1 MHIGFILDGNGRWA
15 SNKGLP
21 RAIGHKRGAENVEI
35 ILRECLRQNIK
46 HVTLYAFSTENWQ
59 RPVYEVKT
67 LMSLF
72 KYFLNKKLTQLHEEN
87 VRVNVIGDISPFS
100 KIIQKYVKNLVALT
114 KDNDGMWLNLALNY
128 GGRAEIVRATK
139 RISKLVLQKK
149 IDVAQIDEDIF
160 SLHLDNGNEP
170 DPDLIVRTAGER
182 RLSNFLLW
190 QSAYSELYFSDKTW
204 PDFSSK
210 DLELALAEYR
220 RRTRKFGGLYKAKS
234 AESSIKS
241 LR

>member
-35 ILRECLRQNIK
+35 ILRECLRLNIQ

-59 RPVYEVKT
+59 RPVYEVKA

-87 VRVNVIGDISPFS
+87 VRVAIIGDISPFS
-100 KIIQKYVKNLVALT
+100 KIIQKYIKNLEDLT
-114 KDNDGMWLNLALNY
+114 KDNDGMHLNLALNY
-128 GGRAEIVRATK
+128 GGRDEIVRATK
-139 RISKLVLQKK
+139 RISTLILKKK
-149 IDVAQIDEDIF
+149 INIEQIDEDMF
-160 SLHLDNGNEP
+160 SNNLDNGSEP
-170 DPDLIVRTAGER
+170 DPDLIIRTAGER

-190 QSAYSELYFSDKTW
+190 QSAYSELYFSNKTW
-204 PDFSSK
+204 PDFSNI
-210 DLELALAEYR
+210 DLELALTEYR
-220 RRTRKFGGLYKAKS
+220 RRTRKFGGLQKTKS
-234 AESSIKS
+234 VESSI
-241 LR
+241 

>member
-35 ILRECLRQNIK
+35 ILRECLRLNIQN
-46 HVTLYAFSTENWQ
+46 VTLYAFSTENWQ
-59 RPVYEVKT
+59 RPVYEVKA

-72 KYFLNKKLTQLHEEN
+72 KYFLNKKLTHLHEEN
-87 VRVNVIGDISPFS
+87 VKVAIVGDISPFS
-100 KIIQKYVKNLVALT
+100 KIIQKYIKNLEDLT
-114 KDNDGMWLNLALNY
+114 KDNDGMHLNLALNY

-139 RISKLVLQKK
+139 RISALILQKK
-149 IDVAQIDEDIF
+149 IDIEQIDEDIF
-160 SLHLDNGNEP
+160 SNNLDNGGEP
-170 DPDLIVRTAGER
+170 DPDLIIRTAGEK

-204 PDFSSK
+204 PDFSHK
-210 DLELALAEYR
+210 DLELALAEYQ
-220 RRTRKFGGLYKAKS
+220 RRTRKYGGLQK
-234 AESSIKS
+234 IKS
-241 LR
+241 VQS

>member
-21 RAIGHKRGAENVEI
+21 RTIGHKRGAENVEI
-35 ILRECLRQNIK
+35 ILRECLRLNIQ

-59 RPVYEVKT
+59 RPIYEVKA

-87 VRVNVIGDISPFS
+87 VKVAVIGDISPFS
-100 KIIQKYVKNLVALT
+100 KILQKYIRNLVDLT
-114 KDNDGMWLNLALNY
+114 KSNDGMHLNLALNY
-128 GGRAEIVRATK
+128 GGRAEIVRATR
-139 RISKLVLQKK
+139 RITTLILQKK
-149 IDVAQIDEDIF
+149 INVEQIDEDLF
-160 SLHLDNGNEP
+160 SRNLDNGNQP
-170 DPDLIVRTAGER
+170 YPDLIVRTAGER

-204 PDFSSK
+204 PDFSNK
-210 DLELALAEYR
+210 DLELALAEYQ
-220 RRTRKFGGLYKAKS
+220 RRTRKFGGLQKKKISAKLNL
-234 AESSIKS
+234 K
-241 LR
+241 L

>member
-21 RAIGHKRGAENVEI
+21 RTIGHKRGAENVEI
-35 ILRECLRQNIK
+35 ILRECLRLNIQ

-59 RPVYEVKT
+59 RPIYEVKA

-87 VRVNVIGDISPFS
+87 VKVAIVGDISPFS
-100 KIIQKYVKNLVALT
+100 KILRKYIMNLVDLT
-114 KDNDGMWLNLALNY
+114 KDNDGMHLNLALNY
-128 GGRAEIVRATK
+128 GGRAEIVRATR
-139 RISKLVLQKK
+139 RITTLILQKK
-149 IDVAQIDEDIF
+149 IDVEQIDEDLF
-160 SLHLDNGNEP
+160 SHNLDNGNQP
-170 DPDLIVRTAGER
+170 YPDLIVRTAGEK

-204 PDFSSK
+204 PDFSNK

-220 RRTRKFGGLYKAKS
+220 RRTRKFGGLQKAKS
-234 AESSIKS
+234 AES
-241 LR
+241 

>member
-21 RAIGHKRGAENVEI
+21 RAVGHKRGAENVEI
-35 ILRECLRQNIK
+35 ILRDCLRLNIQ

-59 RPVYEVKT
+59 RPVYEVKA

-87 VRVNVIGDISPFS
+87 VKVAIIGDVRPFS
-100 KIIQKYVKNLVALT
+100 KIIQKYIKNLEDLT
-114 KDNDGMWLNLALNY
+114 KNNDGMHLNLALNY
-128 GGRAEIVRATK
+128 GGRAEIVRATQ
-139 RISKLVLQKK
+139 RISTLVLQKK
-149 IDVAQIDEDIF
+149 MNIEKIDEDIF
-160 SLHLDNGNEP
+160 SNNLDNGSEP
-170 DPDLIVRTAGER
+170 DPDLIIRTAGER

-190 QSAYSELYFSDKTW
+190 QSAYSELYFSEKTW

-210 DLELALAEYR
+210 DLEIALAEYQ
-220 RRTRKFGGLYKAKS
+220 RRTRKFGGLQKTRS
-234 AESSIKS
+234 VQS
-241 LR
+241 

>member
-21 RAIGHKRGAENVEI
+21 RAVGHKRGAENVEI
-35 ILRECLRQNIK
+35 ILRDCLRLNVQ
-46 HVTLYAFSTENWQ
+46 HVTFYAFSTENWQ
-59 RPVYEVKT
+59 RPVYEVKA

-87 VRVNVIGDISPFS
+87 VKVAIIGDIRPFS
-100 KIIQKYVKNLVALT
+100 KIIQKYIKNLEDLT
-114 KDNDGMWLNLALNY
+114 KDNDGMHLNLALNY

-139 RISKLVLQKK
+139 RISALILQKK
-149 IDVAQIDEDIF
+149 IDIEQIDEDMF
-160 SLHLDNGNEP
+160 SHNLDNSIEP
-170 DPDLIVRTAGER
+170 DPDLIIRTAGER

-204 PDFSSK
+204 PDFSK
-210 DLELALAEYR
+210 RDLELALTEYQ
-220 RRTRKFGGLYKAKS
+220 RRTRKFGGLQKTKS
-234 AESSIKS
+234 AESSI
-241 LR
+241 

>member
-21 RAIGHKRGAENVEI
+21 RTIGHKRGAENVEI
-35 ILRECLRQNIK
+35 ILRECLRLNIQ

-59 RPVYEVKT
+59 RPIYEVKA

-87 VRVNVIGDISPFS
+87 VKVAVVGDISQFS
-100 KIIQKYVKNLVALT
+100 KILQKYIKNLVDLT
-114 KDNDGMWLNLALNY
+114 KDNDGMHLNLALNY
-128 GGRAEIVRATK
+128 GGRAEIVRATR
-139 RISKLVLQKK
+139 RITTLILQKK
-149 IDVAQIDEDIF
+149 INVEQIDEDLF
-160 SLHLDNGNEP
+160 SRNLDNGNQP
-170 DPDLIVRTAGER
+170 YPDLIVRTAGER

-204 PDFSSK
+204 PDFSNK
-210 DLELALAEYR
+210 DLELALAEYQ
-220 RRTRKFGGLYKAKS
+220 RRTRKFGGLRKVKL
-234 AESSIKS
+234 AES
-241 LR
+241 

>member
-35 ILRECLRQNIK
+35 ILRECLRLNIQ

-59 RPVYEVKT
+59 RPIYEVKE

-87 VRVNVIGDISPFS
+87 VKVAIVGDISPFS
-100 KIIQKYVKNLVALT
+100 KILQKYIKNLVDLT
-114 KDNDGMWLNLALNY
+114 EDNDGMHLNLALNY
-128 GGRAEIVRATK
+128 GGRAEIVRATR
-139 RISKLVLQKK
+139 RITTLILQKK
-149 IDVAQIDEDIF
+149 IDVEQIDEDLF
-160 SLHLDNGNEP
+160 SRNLDNGNQSY
-170 DPDLIVRTAGER
+170 PDLIVRTAGER

-204 PDFSSK
+204 PDFSNK
-210 DLELALAEYR
+210 DLELALTDYQ
-220 RRTRKFGGLYKAKS
+220 RRTRKFGGLQKAKS
-234 AESSIKS
+234 RKAEYKV
-241 LR
+241 

>member
-21 RAIGHKRGAENVEI
+21 RPIGHKRGAENVEI
-35 ILRECLRQNIK
+35 ILRECLRLNIQ

-67 LMSLF
+67 LMNLF

-87 VRVNVIGDISPFS
+87 VKVAIVGDISPFS
-100 KIIQKYVKNLVALT
+100 KIIQKYIKNLENLT
-114 KDNDGMWLNLALNY
+114 KYNNGMHLNLALNY

-139 RISKLVLQKK
+139 RISALILQKK
-149 IDVAQIDEDIF
+149 IDIEQIDEDVF
-160 SLHLDNGNEP
+160 SNNLDNSSEP
-170 DPDLIVRTAGER
+170 DPDLIIRTAGER

-190 QSAYSELYFSDKTW
+190 QSAYSELYFSEKTW
-204 PDFSSK
+204 PDFSNR
-210 DLELALAEYR
+210 DLELALTEYQ
-220 RRTRKFGGLYKAKS
+220 RRTRKFGGLQKTKS
-234 AESSIKS
+234 AESSI
-241 LR
+241 

>member
-35 ILRECLRQNIK
+35 ILRECLKLNIQ

-59 RPVYEVKT
+59 RPVYEVKA

-87 VRVNVIGDISPFS
+87 VKVAILGDISPFS
-100 KIIQKYVKNLVALT
+100 KIIQKYIKNLVDLT
-114 KDNDGMWLNLALNY
+114 QDNNGMHLNLALNY

-139 RISKLVLQKK
+139 RISTLILNKK
-149 IDVAQIDEDIF
+149 IAVEQIDEDIF
-160 SLHLDNGNEP
+160 SHNLDNGNEP
-170 DPDLIVRTAGER
+170 DPDLIVRTAGES

-204 PDFSSK
+204 PDFSNK
-210 DLELALAEYR
+210 DLELALVEYQ
-220 RRTRKFGGLYKAKS
+220 RRTRKFGGLRKTKS
-234 AESSIKS
+234 AESSI
-241 LR
+241 

>member
-35 ILRECLRQNIK
+35 ILRECLRLNIQ

-59 RPVYEVKT
+59 RPVYEVKA

-87 VRVNVIGDISPFS
+87 VKVAIVGDISPFS
-100 KIIQKYVKNLVALT
+100 KILQKYIKNLVDLT
-114 KDNDGMWLNLALNY
+114 KDNDGMHLNLALNY
-128 GGRAEIVRATK
+128 GGRDEIVRATK
-139 RISKLVLQKK
+139 RISALILKKK
-149 IDVAQIDEDIF
+149 INIEQINEDMF
-160 SLHLDNGNEP
+160 SYNLDNGSEP
-170 DPDLIVRTAGER
+170 DPDLIIRTAGER

-204 PDFSSK
+204 PDFSKK
-210 DLELALAEYR
+210 DLDLALAEYQT
-220 RRTRKFGGLYKAKS
+220 RTRKFGGLRKTRS
-234 AESSIKS
+234 VESSI
-241 LR
+241 

>member
-21 RAIGHKRGAENVEI
+21 RAVGHKRGAENVEI
-35 ILRECLRQNIK
+35 ILRDCLRLNIQ

-59 RPVYEVKT
+59 RPVYEVKA

-87 VRVNVIGDISPFS
+87 VKVAIIGDVRPFS
-100 KIIQKYVKNLVALT
+100 KIIQKYIKNLEDLT
-114 KDNDGMWLNLALNY
+114 KNNDGMHLNLALNY
-128 GGRAEIVRATK
+128 GGRAEIVRATQ
-139 RISKLVLQKK
+139 RISTLVLQKK
-149 IDVAQIDEDIF
+149 MKIEEIDEDIF
-160 SLHLDNGNEP
+160 SNNLDNGSEP
-170 DPDLIVRTAGER
+170 DPDLIIRTAGER

-190 QSAYSELYFSDKTW
+190 QSAYSELYFSEKTW

-210 DLELALAEYR
+210 DLEIALAEYQ
-220 RRTRKFGGLYKAKS
+220 RRTRKFGGLQKTRS
-234 AESSIKS
+234 VQS
-241 LR
+241 

>member
-21 RAIGHKRGAENVEI
+21 RTIGHKRGAENVEI
-35 ILRECLRQNIK
+35 ILRECLRLNIQ

-59 RPVYEVKT
+59 RPVYEIKA

-87 VRVNVIGDISPFS
+87 VKVAVVGDISPFS
-100 KIIQKYVKNLVALT
+100 KILQKYIKNLVDLT
-114 KDNDGMWLNLALNY
+114 KDNDGMHLNLALNY
-128 GGRAEIVRATK
+128 GGRAEIVRATR
-139 RISKLVLQKK
+139 RITTLILQKK
-149 IDVAQIDEDIF
+149 INVEQIDEDLF
-160 SLHLDNGNEP
+160 SRNLDNGNQP
-170 DPDLIVRTAGER
+170 YPDLIIRTAGER

-204 PDFSSK
+204 PDFSNK
-210 DLELALAEYR
+210 DLEIALAEYQT
-220 RRTRKFGGLYKAKS
+220 RTRKFGGLGKTRSVK
-234 AESSIKS
+234 SSI
-241 LR
+241 

>member
-21 RAIGHKRGAENVEI
+21 RTIGHKRGAENVEI
-35 ILRECLRQNIK
+35 ILRECLRLNIQ

-59 RPVYEVKT
+59 RPIYEVKA

-87 VRVNVIGDISPFS
+87 VKVAVIGDISPFS
-100 KIIQKYVKNLVALT
+100 KILQKYIRNLVDLT
-114 KDNDGMWLNLALNY
+114 KSNDGMHLNLALNY
-128 GGRAEIVRATK
+128 GGRAEIVRATR
-139 RISKLVLQKK
+139 RITTLILQKK
-149 IDVAQIDEDIF
+149 INVEQIDEDLF
-160 SLHLDNGNEP
+160 SRNLDNGNQP
-170 DPDLIVRTAGER
+170 YPDLIVRTAGER

-204 PDFSSK
+204 PDFSNK
-210 DLELALAEYR
+210 DLELAMAEYQR
-220 RRTRKFGGLYKAKS
+220 RSRKFGGLRKAKS
-234 AESSIKS
+234 VES
-241 LR
+241 

>member
-21 RAIGHKRGAENVEI
+21 RVIGHKRGAENVEI
-35 ILRECLRQNIK
+35 ILRECLRLNIQ

-59 RPVYEVKT
+59 RPVYEVKA

-87 VRVNVIGDISPFS
+87 VKVDIFGDISPFS
-100 KIIQKYVKNLVALT
+100 KIIQKYIRNLVDLT
-114 KDNDGMWLNLALNY
+114 KDNDGMHLNLALNY

-139 RISKLVLQKK
+139 RISALILKKK
-149 IDVAQIDEDIF
+149 IAIEQIDEDIF
-160 SLHLDNGNEP
+160 SNNLDNGNEP
-170 DPDLIVRTAGER
+170 DPDLIIRTAGER

-190 QSAYSELYFSDKTW
+190 QSAYSELYFSDKAW
-204 PDFSSK
+204 PDFSNR
-210 DLELALAEYR
+210 DLELALSEYQ
-220 RRTRKFGGLYKAKS
+220 RRTRKFGGLQKTKS
-234 AESSIKS
+234 AESSI
-241 LR
+241 

>member
-21 RAIGHKRGAENVEI
+21 RAIGHKRGAENVEL
-35 ILRECLRQNIK
+35 ILRECLRLNIQ

-59 RPVYEVKT
+59 RPVYEIKT

-87 VRVNVIGDISPFS
+87 VKVAIVGDISPFS
-100 KIIQKYVKNLVALT
+100 KIIQKYIKNLEDLT
-114 KDNDGMWLNLALNY
+114 KDNDGMHLNLALNY
-128 GGRAEIVRATK
+128 GGRDEIVRATK
-139 RISKLVLQKK
+139 RISTLILEKK
-149 IDVAQIDEDIF
+149 INIEQIDEDMF
-160 SLHLDNGNEP
+160 SNNLDNGSEP
-170 DPDLIVRTAGER
+170 DPDLIIRTAGER

-204 PDFSSK
+204 PDFSNK
-210 DLELALAEYR
+210 DLELALTEYQ
-220 RRTRKFGGLYKAKS
+220 RRTRKFGGLQKTKS
-234 AESSIKS
+234 VQS
-241 LR
+241 